1 MHDFCQLTDYCL
13 FDHAHARES
22 MFSFKP
28 LLNSVAVIERY
39 RLTQTNDAELKMK
52 NDKLDLIK
60 KKKSMLWLWEPNYV
74 NVASAAAIIVCP
86 QKCLH

>member
-1 MHDFCQLTDYCL
+1 M
-13 FDHAHARES
+13 FDQAHARES
-22 MFSFKP
+22 MFSFEL

-52 NDKLDLIK
+52 NDKLDL

-86 QKCLH
+86 PKCLH